1 MEEIA
6 FALNNR
12 QFVLAEYIQT
22 KSEFAESK
30 KEWESKLRRLAREAT
45 KEKKSLQFRSGQF
58 NSPR

>member
-30 KEWESKLRRLAREAT
+30 KRV
-45 KEKKSLQFRSGQF
+45 GI
-58 NSPR
+58 

>member
-30 KEWESKLRRLAREAT
+30 KEWEFKITPLS
-45 KEKKSLQFRSGQF
+45 S
-58 NSPR
+58 